1 MRNSTETISTDYL
14 VRVITKDGSI
24 RALAC
29 VTTDLVGELC
39 RRHGTWPTA
48 SAALGRALTGGALM
62 GALLKTGQRVALRF
76 EGNGP
81 LQKILVEA
89 DANGAVRGRVGNPEV
104 NPQRKDGKLDV
115 AAAIG
120 NAGLLTVT
128 KDLGLKEPYTGTV
141 LLYTSEIAEDLAYYL
156 TDSEQ
161 VPSAVGLGV
170 YVEPDGAIAA
180 AGGFLIQSLPPHNDE
195 AVDQLMERIAAM
207 PPVTELLRQGKNPEE
222 LLEYLFEGI
231 PCDTLEKRALAFV
244 CSCSRERIERVLI
257 SLGRDDLAALLAEQG
272 ETEVT
277 CEFCRERYHFG
288 RDDLERILAG
298 LSAM

>member
-1 MRNSTETISTDYL
+1 MENSTESVITDYL
-14 VRVITKDGSI
+14 VRVITRDGSI

-29 VTTDLVGELC
+29 VTTDLVGEAC

-48 SAALGRALTGGALM
+48 SAALGRAMTGGALM
-62 GALLKTGQRVALRF
+62 GALVKTGQRVALRF

-81 LQKILVEA
+81 LKKIIVEA
-89 DANGAVRGRVGNPEV
+89 DANGAVRGCVGDPEV
-104 NPQRKDGKLDV
+104 NPLREDGKLDV

-120 NAGLLTVT
+120 HAGLLTVT

-141 LLYTSEIAEDLAYYL
+141 LLYSSEIAEDLAYYL

-170 YVEPDGAIAA
+170 YVEPDGAVSA
-180 AGGFLIQSLPPHNDE
+180 AGGFLIQSLPPYNDE
-195 AVDQLMERIAAM
+195 TVDRLMERIAAM
-207 PPVTELLRQGKNPEE
+207 PSVTELLRQGKNPEG
-222 LLEYLFEGI
+222 LLEDLFEGI
-231 PCDTLEKRALAFV
+231 PCDTLEKRALAYV
-244 CSCSRERIERVLI
+244 CSCSRERVERALI
-257 SLGRDDLAALLAEQG
+257 SLGRDDLSSLLAEQG

-277 CEFCRERYHFG
+277 CEFCRERHHFG
-288 RDDLERILAG
+288 RADLERILAG